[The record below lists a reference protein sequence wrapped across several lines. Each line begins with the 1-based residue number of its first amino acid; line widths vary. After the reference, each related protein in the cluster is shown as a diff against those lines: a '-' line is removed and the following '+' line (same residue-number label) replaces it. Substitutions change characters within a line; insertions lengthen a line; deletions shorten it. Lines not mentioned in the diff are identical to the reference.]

1 VTWEQQELVVASL
14 FVVKSELKEIVAL
27 VYVLATQ
34 DLSQL
39 DAFVHISVTLALLK
53 LDIVVVHVSARSAL
67 LPLAA
72 ASRLFSQFVER
83 Y

>member
-1 VTWEQQELVVASL
+1 VTRAQQELVVASL

-27 VYVLATQ
+27 VHVLATQ
-34 DLSQL
+34 ALPQI
-39 DAFVHISVTLALLK
+39 DAFVHVSVTLALLK

-67 LPLAA
+67 LHLAA